1 MKVAVLGSGAR
12 EHAIVWKLRQDP
24 LIKDIFVFPGNA
36 GTYNIA
42 KNIELDANN
51 IEDIA
56 KFIIENKIDIVIP
69 GQEIYLV
76 KGIKDLLEG
85 KAFVFGP
92 SKRAAML
99 ESSKDFAKAF
109 MSKYEIPTANYST
122 FTDVKKALNFIEDI
136 GYPAVIKAD
145 GLASG
150 KGVVIVNSKQ
160 EAIQVLEDF
169 MIKNKLGESGK
180 KVVIEEFLK
189 GEEASYIVAIQDG
202 KFGVM
207 PTSQDHKRLK
217 DNDEGPNTGGM
228 GAYSPAPIIN
238 NEMDLK
244 IKESIV
250 KPLMKGLEQE
260 GFNYTGFL
268 YIGLMISEGK
278 PYVLE
283 FNVRLGDPEA
293 QVLMMRL
300 EKSLI
305 DIIHNPEALKDGISE
320 DFAVGV
326 VMACK
331 NYPYGNCEPTPIR
344 NLEKAQEK
352 GAVIFQANTKLIDGE
367 IYSMGGRALTVCAKS
382 KDLKKALED
391 VYNAISLIDFKD
403 ALYRKDIGQKAFK
416 YL

>member
-1 MKVAVLGSGAR
+1 MKAAVLGSGAR

-24 LIKDIFVFPGNA
+24 RIKEIFVFPGNA
-36 GTYNIA
+36 GTSKIA
-42 KNIELDANN
+42 KNVELDANN

-56 KFIIENKIDIVIP
+56 KFIVDNAIDIVIP

-76 KGIKDLLEG
+76 KGIKDLIG
-85 KAFVFGP
+85 DKSFVFGP
-92 SKRAAML
+92 SKKASNL
-99 ESSKDFAKAF
+99 ESSKDFAKSF
-109 MSKYEIPTANYST
+109 MSKYEIPTANYSS
-122 FTDVKKALNFIEDI
+122 FTDPKKALNFIEDI

-150 KGVVIVNSKQ
+150 KGVVIVSSRQ
-160 EAIQVLEDF
+160 EASQVLEDF
-169 MIKNKLGESGK
+169 MVKNKLGESGK
-180 KVVIEEFLK
+180 KVVIEEFLR
-189 GEEASYIVAIQDG
+189 GEEASYIIAIKDG

-217 DNDEGPNTGGM
+217 DNDKGPNTGGM

-238 NEMDLK
+238 KELDKK
-244 IKESIV
+244 IIEKIV
-250 KPLMKGLEQE
+250 KPVMYGLEQE
-260 GFNYTGFL
+260 GLNYTGFL
-268 YIGLMISEGK
+268 YIGLMISEGE

-300 EKSLI
+300 KKDLL
-305 DIIHNPEALKDGISE
+305 DILNNPQILE
-320 DFAVGV
+320 DAVSDEFAAGV

-331 NYPYGNCEPTPIR
+331 NYPYSNCEPTPIR

-352 GAVIFQANTKLIDGE
+352 GTIIFQANTKLINDE
-367 IYSMGGRALTVCAKS
+367 IYSLGGRALTVCATS
-382 KDLKKALED
+382 KDLKEALKK
-391 VYNAISLIDFKD
+391 VYDAITLIDFKD
-403 ALYRKDIGQKAFK
+403 AVYRKDIGQKAFK

>member
-24 LIKDIFVFPGNA
+24 RIKDIFVFPGNA
-36 GTYNIA
+36 GTQSIARNIDL
-42 KNIELDANN
+42 NANN

-56 KFIIENKIDIVIP
+56 KFIIENKIDVVIP

-76 KGIKDLLEG
+76 KGIKDLLED

-92 SKRAAML
+92 SKRASML

-109 MSKYEIPTANYST
+109 MSKYEIPTASYSS
-122 FTDVKKALNFIEDI
+122 FTDFKKALNFIEDI

-160 EAIQVLEDF
+160 EATEVLEDF

-189 GEEASYIVAIQDG
+189 GEEASYIIAIKDG
-202 KFGVM
+202 RFGVM

-238 NEMDLK
+238 KEMDLK
-244 IKESIV
+244 IKEKIV
-250 KPLMKGLEQE
+250 KPLMRGLEQE

-268 YIGLMISEGK
+268 YIGLMISDGN

-293 QVLMMRL
+293 QVLMLRL
-300 EKSLI
+300 DKELL
-305 DIIHNPEALKDGISE
+305 DITQDPTILEDAISE

-331 NYPYGNCEPTPIR
+331 NYPYSNCEPTPIR
-344 NLEKAQEK
+344 NLEKAQSK
-352 GAVIFQANTKLIDGE
+352 GAVIFQANTKLINGE
-367 IYSMGGRALTVCAKS
+367 IYSTGGRALTVCTKS

-391 VYNAISLIDFKD
+391 VYEAISLIDFKD
-403 ALYRKDIGQKAFK
+403 AIYRKDIAKKAFK

>member
-1 MKVAVLGSGAR
+1 MKAAVLGSGAR

-24 LIKDIFVFPGNA
+24 RIKEIFVFPGNA
-36 GTYNIA
+36 GTSKIA
-42 KNIELDANN
+42 KNVELDANN

-56 KFIIENKIDIVIP
+56 KFIVDKAIDIVIP

-76 KGIKDLLEG
+76 KGIKDLIG
-85 KAFVFGP
+85 DKSFVFGP
-92 SKRAAML
+92 SKKASNL

-109 MSKYEIPTANYST
+109 MSKYEIPTANYGS
-122 FTDVKKALNFIEDI
+122 FTDPKKALNFIEDI

-150 KGVVIVNSKQ
+150 KGVVIVSSRQ
-160 EAIQVLEDF
+160 EASQVLEDF
-169 MIKNKLGESGK
+169 MVKNKLGESGK
-180 KVVIEEFLK
+180 KVVIEEFLR
-189 GEEASYIVAIQDG
+189 GEEASYIIAIKDG

-238 NEMDLK
+238 KELDKK
-244 IKESIV
+244 IIEKIV
-250 KPLMKGLEQE
+250 KPVMYGLEQE
-260 GFNYTGFL
+260 GLNYTGFL
-268 YIGLMISEGK
+268 YIGLMISEGE

-300 EKSLI
+300 KKDLL
-305 DIIHNPEALKDGISE
+305 DIVNNPQTLKDAISDE
-320 DFAVGV
+320 FAVGV

-331 NYPYGNCEPTPIR
+331 NYPYSNCEPTPIR

-352 GAVIFQANTKLIDGE
+352 GTIIFQANTKLINDE
-367 IYSMGGRALTVCAKS
+367 IYSLGGRALTVCATS
-382 KDLKKALED
+382 KDLKEALKK
-391 VYNAISLIDFKD
+391 VYDAITLIDFKD
-403 ALYRKDIGQKAFK
+403 AVYRKDIGQKAFK

>member
-1 MKVAVLGSGAR
+1 MKAAVLGSGAR

-24 LIKDIFVFPGNA
+24 RIKEIFVFPGNA
-36 GTYNIA
+36 GTSKIA
-42 KNIELDANN
+42 KNVELDANN

-56 KFIIENKIDIVIP
+56 KFIVDNAIDIVIP

-76 KGIKDLLEG
+76 KGIKDLIG
-85 KAFVFGP
+85 DKSFVFGP
-92 SKRAAML
+92 SKKASNL

-109 MSKYEIPTANYST
+109 MSKYEIPTANYGS
-122 FTDVKKALNFIEDI
+122 FTDPKKALNFIEDI

-150 KGVVIVNSKQ
+150 KGVVIVSSRQ
-160 EAIQVLEDF
+160 EASQVLEDF
-169 MIKNKLGESGK
+169 MVKNKLGESGK
-180 KVVIEEFLK
+180 KVVIEEFLR
-189 GEEASYIVAIQDG
+189 GEEASYIIAIKDG

-238 NEMDLK
+238 KELDKK
-244 IKESIV
+244 IIEKIV
-250 KPLMKGLEQE
+250 KPVMYGLEQE
-260 GFNYTGFL
+260 GLNYTGFL
-268 YIGLMISEGK
+268 YIGLMISEGE

-300 EKSLI
+300 KKDLL
-305 DIIHNPEALKDGISE
+305 DILNNPQTLKDAISDE
-320 DFAVGV
+320 FAAGV

-331 NYPYGNCEPTPIR
+331 NYPYSNCEPTPIR

-352 GAVIFQANTKLIDGE
+352 GTIIFQANTKLINDE
-367 IYSMGGRALTVCAKS
+367 IYSLGGRALTVCATS
-382 KDLKKALED
+382 KDLKEALKK
-391 VYNAISLIDFKD
+391 VYDAITLIDFKD
-403 ALYRKDIGQKAFK
+403 AVYRKDIGQKAFK

>member
-12 EHAIVWKLRQDP
+12 EHAIVWKLRQDN
-24 LIKDIFVFPGNA
+24 LVKDIFVFPGNA
-36 GTYNIA
+36 GTASIA
-42 KNIELDANN
+42 KNVTLDANN

-69 GQEIYLV
+69 GQEIYLA
-76 KGIKDLLEG
+76 KGIKDLLKEE
-85 KAFVFGP
+85 AFVFGP
-92 SKRAAML
+92 SKRASML

-109 MSKYEIPTANYST
+109 MSKYEIPTANYGT
-122 FTDVKKALNFIEDI
+122 FTDIKKALNFIEDI
-136 GYPAVIKAD
+136 GYPSVIKAD

-160 EAIQVLEDF
+160 EATQVLEDF
-169 MIKNKLGESGK
+169 MVKNKLGDAGK

-189 GEEASYIVAIQDG
+189 GEEASYIIAIKDG
-202 KFGVM
+202 VFGVM

-228 GAYSPAPIIN
+228 GAYSPAPIID
-238 NEMDLK
+238 EDMDIK
-244 IKESIV
+244 IKEKIV
-250 KPLMKGLEQE
+250 KPIMRGLEEE
-260 GFNYTGFL
+260 GFHYNGFL
-268 YIGLMISEGK
+268 YIGLMISNKE

-293 QVLMMRL
+293 QVLILRL
-300 EKSLI
+300 KNELL
-305 DIIHNPEALKDGISE
+305 DIINNPDILKSSISE
-320 DFAVGV
+320 EFAVGV

-331 NYPYGNCEPTPIR
+331 NYPYSNCEPTPIR

-352 GAVIFQANTKLIDGE
+352 GAVIFQANTKLINNE
-367 IYSMGGRALTVCAKS
+367 VYSTGGRALTVCAKS
-382 KDLKKALED
+382 RNLNKALED
-391 VYNAISLIDFKD
+391 VYDALSIIDFKD
-403 ALYRKDIGQKAFK
+403 AVYRKDIAKKAFK

>member
-12 EHAIVWKLRQDP
+12 EHAIVWKLRQDN
-24 LIKDIFVFPGNA
+24 LVKDIFVFPGNA
-36 GTYNIA
+36 GTASIA
-42 KNIELDANN
+42 KNVTLDANN

-69 GQEIYLV
+69 GQEIYLA
-76 KGIKDLLEG
+76 KGIKDLLKEE
-85 KAFVFGP
+85 AFVFGP
-92 SKRAAML
+92 SKKASML

-109 MSKYEIPTANYST
+109 MSKYEIPTANYGT
-122 FTDVKKALNFIEDI
+122 FTDIKKALNFIEDI
-136 GYPAVIKAD
+136 GYPSVIKAD

-160 EAIQVLEDF
+160 EATQVLEDF
-169 MIKNKLGESGK
+169 MVKNKLGDAGK

-189 GEEASYIVAIQDG
+189 GEEASYIIAIKDG
-202 KFGVM
+202 VFGVM

-228 GAYSPAPIIN
+228 GAYSPAPIIDEDMN
-238 NEMDLK
+238 IK
-244 IKESIV
+244 IKEKIV
-250 KPLMKGLEQE
+250 KPIMRGLEEE
-260 GFNYTGFL
+260 GFHYNGFL
-268 YIGLMISEGK
+268 YIGLMISNKE

-293 QVLMMRL
+293 QVLILRL
-300 EKSLI
+300 KNELL
-305 DIIHNPEALKDGISE
+305 DIINNPDILKSSISE
-320 DFAVGV
+320 EFAVGV

-331 NYPYGNCEPTPIR
+331 NYPYSNCEPTPIR

-352 GAVIFQANTKLIDGE
+352 GAVIFQANTKLINNE
-367 IYSMGGRALTVCAKS
+367 VYSTGGRALTVCAKS

-391 VYNAISLIDFKD
+391 VYDALSIIDFKD
-403 ALYRKDIGQKAFK
+403 AVYRKDIAKKAFK

>member
-1 MKVAVLGSGAR
+1 MKAAVLGSGAR

-24 LIKDIFVFPGNA
+24 RIKEIFVFPGNA
-36 GTYNIA
+36 GTSKIA
-42 KNIELDANN
+42 KNVELDANN

-56 KFIIENKIDIVIP
+56 KFIVDNAIDIVIP

-76 KGIKDLLEG
+76 KGIKDLIG
-85 KAFVFGP
+85 DKSFVFGP
-92 SKRAAML
+92 SKKASNL

-109 MSKYEIPTANYST
+109 MSKYEIPTANYGS
-122 FTDVKKALNFIEDI
+122 FTDPKKALNFIEDI

-150 KGVVIVNSKQ
+150 KGVVIVSSRQ
-160 EAIQVLEDF
+160 EASQVLEDF
-169 MIKNKLGESGK
+169 MVKNKLGESGK
-180 KVVIEEFLK
+180 KVVIEEFLR
-189 GEEASYIVAIQDG
+189 GEEASYIIAIKDG

-238 NEMDLK
+238 KELDKK
-244 IKESIV
+244 IIEKIV
-250 KPLMKGLEQE
+250 KPVMYGLEQE
-260 GFNYTGFL
+260 GLNYTGFL
-268 YIGLMISEGK
+268 YIGLMISEGE

-300 EKSLI
+300 KKDLL
-305 DIIHNPEALKDGISE
+305 DIVNNPQILKDAISDE
-320 DFAVGV
+320 FAAGV

-331 NYPYGNCEPTPIR
+331 NYPYSNCEPTPIR

-352 GAVIFQANTKLIDGE
+352 GTIIFQANTKLINDE
-367 IYSMGGRALTVCAKS
+367 IYSLGGRALTVCATS
-382 KDLKKALED
+382 KDLKEALKK
-391 VYNAISLIDFKD
+391 VYDAITLIDFKD
-403 ALYRKDIGQKAFK
+403 AVYRKDIGQKAFK